1 METNKRKDPLTGEEF
16 IPKKISQRFA
26 TPQNRIKYNN
36 RLAGALRQEKAYVD
50 KPMNSTHRILREL
63 MKNKKK
69 ETFYKQF
76 LIGKGVDFRVSN
88 NTVKVDGYTRYAL
101 YEFIY
106 IFDDNDKNGKITII
120 NNSDGRY

>member
-1 METNKRKDPLTGEEF
+1 METEKRKDPLTGEEF
-16 IPKKISQRFA
+16 IPKKKTQRFA

-36 RLAGALRQEKAYVD
+36 KLAGALRNEKAYVD
-50 KPMNSTHRILREL
+50 KPMNSTHRILRDL

-76 LIGKGVDFRVSN
+76 LIGKGVDFRIIN
-88 NTVKVDGYTRYAL
+88 NTVKVDGYIKYAL

-106 IFDDNDKNGKITII
+106 IFGDNDTNGKVTII

>member
-1 METNKRKDPLTGEEF
+1 METEKRKDPLTGEEF
-16 IPKKISQRFA
+16 IPKKKTQRFA

-36 RLAGALRQEKAYVD
+36 KLAGALRQEKAYLD
-50 KPMNSTHRILREL
+50 IPMNSTHRILREL

-76 LIGKGVDFRVSN
+76 LIGKGVDFRIIN
-88 NTVKVDGYTRYAL
+88 NTKKVDGFIQYAI

-106 IFDDNDKNGKITII
+106 IFDDHETNGKVTII

>member
-1 METNKRKDPLTGEEF
+1 METEKRKDPLTGEEF

-26 TPQNRIKYNN
+26 SSQNRIKYNN
-36 RLAGALRQEKAYVD
+36 KLAGALRQEKAYVD
-50 KPMNSTHRILREL
+50 KPMNSTHRILRDL

-76 LIGKGVDFRVSN
+76 LIGKGVDFRIIN
-88 NTVKVDGYTRYAL
+88 NTVKVDGYIKYAL

-106 IFDDNDKNGKITII
+106 IFDDNETNGKVTII

>member
-1 METNKRKDPLTGEEF
+1 METEKRKDPLTGEEF

-36 RLAGALRQEKAYVD
+36 RLAGALRLEKAYVD
-50 KPMNSTHRILREL
+50 KPMNSTHRILRDL

-88 NTVKVDGYTRYAL
+88 NTVNVDGILRHAL

-106 IFDDNDKNGKITII
+106 IFDDNDTNGKVTII

>member
-1 METNKRKDPLTGEEF
+1 METEKRKDPLTGEEF

-36 RLAGALRQEKAYVD
+36 KLAGALRQEKAYVD
-50 KPMNSTHRILREL
+50 KPMNSTHRILKDL

-76 LIGKGVDFRVSN
+76 LIGKGVSFRVF
-88 NTVKVDGYTRYAL
+88 NTIKKVDNVERHSL

-106 IFDDNDKNGKITII
+106 IFNDNESNGKVTII

>member
-1 METNKRKDPLTGEEF
+1 METEKRKDPLTGEEF
-16 IPKKISQRFA
+16 IPKKKTQRFA
-26 TPQNRIKYNN
+26 TTQNRIKYNN
-36 RLAGALRQEKAYVD
+36 KLAGALRQEKAYVD

-76 LIGKGVDFRVSN
+76 LIGKGVDFRIIN
-88 NTVKVDGYTRYAL
+88 NTIKVDGFIQYAI

-106 IFDDNDKNGKITII
+106 IFDDHETNGKVTII